1 VGWAGQTLADMSGSR
16 VPWFGRG
23 SRGKGHPGSPG
34 GGRGGGGG
42 RGRGGADC
50 RGGRR
55 LGRRGWGAAG
65 GGPDSA
71 GALDGISV
79 DELVALV
86 RAQPRDQ
93 ALPDMVFQAR
103 AGV

>member
-1 VGWAGQTLADMSGSR
+1 LTPRVRWPRTQVGWAGQTLADMSGSR
-16 VPWFGRG
+16 VPWFGR
-23 SRGKGHPGSPG
+23 
-34 GGRGGGGG
+34 GGG

-65 GGPDSA
+65 GGPDGA
-71 GALDGISV
+71 GALDGMSV

-93 ALPDMVFQAR
+93 RLPDMVFQAR